1 MWVYIAL
8 HCPSSFSLFIQ
19 LALFLPFFRF
29 FFPLTFF
36 SVLSFI
42 PFLIHNSV
50 SLSLSFHRRLRFYAL
65 FIFVSRVGLAL
76 VLLIAVEV
84 TSVCISRSH
93 FSLFFAL
100 LHESPPMF
108 IVMVREI
115 LETSRYPLWPPL
127 RESPNLIH
135 SPRRME
141 SEVDDKSS
149 RSDNRPW
156 WRRIQDYDY
165 EFEPRLVF
173 ASLAVARIKFVS
185 ESLFFFLLLLIWDF
199 INLTLNCHFA
209 IRIILCN
216 TVQYSAVQYNP

>member
-1 MWVYIAL
+1 MMEHDIGNLPGIKPIMPSVGL
-8 HCPSSFSLFIQ
+8 HCFTLSLFFFSLYSARALLAFFQIFFSTHFLFRPIFHSFSYSQFCL
-19 LALFLPFFRF
+19 
-29 FFPLTFF
+29 
-36 SVLSFI
+36 
-42 PFLIHNSV
+42 

-149 RSDNRPW
+149 RSDNRP
-156 WRRIQDYDY
+156 
-165 EFEPRLVF
+165 
-173 ASLAVARIKFVS
+173 
-185 ESLFFFLLLLIWDF
+185 
-199 INLTLNCHFA
+199 
-209 IRIILCN
+209 
-216 TVQYSAVQYNP
+216 

>member
-1 MWVYIAL
+1 MMEHDIGNLPGIKPIMPSVGL
-8 HCPSSFSLFIQ
+8 HCFTLSLFFFSLYSARAL
-19 LALFLPFFRF
+19 LAFFQI

-149 RSDNRPW
+149 RSDNRP
-156 WRRIQDYDY
+156 
-165 EFEPRLVF
+165 
-173 ASLAVARIKFVS
+173 
-185 ESLFFFLLLLIWDF
+185 
-199 INLTLNCHFA
+199 
-209 IRIILCN
+209 
-216 TVQYSAVQYNP
+216 